1 MHRKTLIQTGILAL
15 LSVVSFNVA
24 ARDTDNGFDLGDSL
38 IPRDEI
44 HLGGPP
50 RDGIPSIDEPRFV
63 SADAATFLRDD
74 DRILGI
80 VQHGQARAYPI
91 AILNWHEVVN
101 DHIGGSP
108 IAITYCPLCGTG
120 VAFDAGGAAAAR
132 SFGVSGLL
140 YNSDV
145 LLYDRETESLWSQLM
160 MQAVSGPLRGER
172 LTPLPSTHT
181 SWQAWRKQHPDTRV
195 LSTDTGYARDYRRN
209 PYAGYAGNDQLF
221 FPVAS
226 RSRRYHPKEQVLG
239 IELDGQFKAYPF
251 TELDRT
257 GRVEIND
264 SFAGHDLRILFDAAN
279 RSANVFDGSGQQLPG
294 VTSFWFAWHA
304 FHPESEVF
312 RADHPAP

>member
-1 MHRKTLIQTGILAL
+1 MRRKTLIQTGILAL
-15 LSVVSFNVA
+15 LLVVLLNVA
-24 ARDTDNGFDLGDSL
+24 ARDADNGFDLSDSL

-63 SADAATFLRDD
+63 GADAATFLRDD

-80 VQHGQARAYPI
+80 VRDGQARAYPI

-101 DHIGGSP
+101 DQIGGSP
-108 IAITYCPLCGTG
+108 VAITYCPLCGTG
-120 VAFDAGGAAAAR
+120 VAFDAGSAAAPR

-172 LTPLPSTHT
+172 LTPLPLTHT
-181 SWQAWRKQHPDTRV
+181 SWQAWRNRHPDTEV
-195 LSTDTGYARDYRRN
+195 LSTETGHTRDYRRN
-209 PYAGYAGNDQLF
+209 PYAGYGNHDELF

-226 RSRRYHPKEQVLG
+226 LSRRYHPKEQVIG
-239 IELDGQFKAYPF
+239 IELDGRFKAYPF

-257 GRVEIND
+257 GRVEIDD
-264 SFAGHDLRILFDAAN
+264 SFAGRDLRIVFDAAN
-279 RSANVFDGSGQQLPG
+279 RSARVFDGSGQQLPG

-304 FHPESEVF
+304 FHPEAEVF
-312 RADHPAP
+312 RADRPTP

>member
-1 MHRKTLIQTGILAL
+1 L
-15 LSVVSFNVA
+15 
-24 ARDTDNGFDLGDSL
+24 
-38 IPRDEI
+38 
-44 HLGGPP
+44 
-50 RDGIPSIDEPRFV
+50 
-63 SADAATFLRDD
+63 
-74 DRILGI
+74 
-80 VQHGQARAYPI
+80 
-91 AILNWHEVVN
+91 
-101 DHIGGSP
+101 
-108 IAITYCPLCGTG
+108 
-120 VAFDAGGAAAAR
+120 
-132 SFGVSGLL
+132 
-140 YNSDV
+140 
-145 LLYDRETESLWSQLM
+145 
-160 MQAVSGPLRGER
+160 
-172 LTPLPSTHT
+172 THT
-181 SWQAWRKQHPDTRV
+181 SWQAWRNQHPDTRV

>member
-1 MHRKTLIQTGILAL
+1 MRAKTLIQTGILAVL
-15 LSVVSFNVA
+15 LVVLFNVA
-24 ARDTDNGFDLGDSL
+24 ARDTDNGFDLSDTL
-38 IPRDEI
+38 IPSDEI

-63 SADAATFLRDD
+63 TTGEAHFLRDD

-80 VQHGQARAYPI
+80 VHNGQARAYPI

-101 DHIGGSP
+101 DRIGASP
-108 IAITYCPLCGTG
+108 VAITYCPLCGTG
-120 VAFDAGGAAAAR
+120 VAFAAGTATAPR

-160 MQAVSGPLRGER
+160 MQAVSGPLKGER
-172 LTPLPSTHT
+172 LTPLPISHT
-181 SWQAWRKQHPDTRV
+181 SWQAWRSKHPDTRV

-209 PYAGYAGNDQLF
+209 PYAGYAGSDELY
-221 FPVAS
+221 FPVAA

-239 IELDGQFKAYPF
+239 IEIDGQFKAYPF

-257 GRVEIND
+257 GQNAIDD
-264 SFAGHDLRILFDAAN
+264 SLAGQPLRIEFDAAN
-279 RSANVFDGSGQQLPG
+279 RSAVAYDAHGRQLPG

-304 FHPESEVF
+304 FHPDTGVF
-312 RADHPAP
+312 RATGPTP